1 MAASLIPGVGLWGGA
16 AIDALLTTVNSL
28 ITTGMQNGW
37 DMTWDDIGNALFNGA
52 VSGGFSLI
60 LGHQNISMTKT
71 KAFTRASSLS
81 SAVSKKIRNGTYY
94 LNKSVSAGKQAVRAA
109 RKAAMRS
116 IVPAFTTNEA
126 YFAYGISLA
135 QSILSNLLS

>member
-37 DMTWDDIGNALFNGA
+37 DITLDDVGNAVLNGA
-52 VSGGFSLI
+52 MSAAFSAV
-60 LGHQNISMTKT
+60 LGHQSISMNKT
-71 KAFTRASSLS
+71 KVFTRARNLASS
-81 SAVSKKIRNGTYY
+81 VSKKIRNGTYY

-126 YFAYGISLA
+126 YFAYGVSLA
-135 QSILSNLLS
+135 QAILSNLLP